1 LCKDLVISEN
11 ENECPAL
18 GGVEGPLG
26 HELVKDFGE
35 IAGNCVQGI
44 CLTPDEKWLFTGD
57 GNGFMKCWDV
67 KKGCLHKS
75 WGKVHKK
82 GITHMEITLYEVWDA
97 QKKVFAKENVLMT
110 AASDKILK
118 LWHFDRDSETIA
130 LHCQTI
136 AKSKVKFCDQML
148 IFEKDFSLAHPD
160 RIQCYKMTNDG
171 KYLYTGGSQSL
182 VKCWET
188 KNWTMV
194 KDFSEYQA
202 FKDFW
207 VVCLNVTTEKVSFC
221 F

>member
-1 LCKDLVISEN
+1 MICEKEN
-11 ENECPAL
+11 WGRGLEGVGL
-18 GGVEGPLG
+18 GSG

-35 IAGNCVQGI
+35 IAGNCVQGL
-44 CLTPDEKWLFTGD
+44 CLTRDENFLFTGD

-82 GITHMEITLYEVWDA
+82 GISHMEIVVYEVWDA
-97 QKKVFAKENVLMT
+97 RKKEFAKENVLMT

-118 LWHFDRDSETIA
+118 LWHFDRDSEAIA
-130 LHCQTI
+130 LHSQTI
-136 AKSKVKFCDQML
+136 GKSKPKFCDQML

-160 RIQCYKMTNDG
+160 RIQSYKMTTDG

-182 VKCWET
+182 IKCWET

-221 F
+221 P

>member
-1 LCKDLVISEN
+1 
-11 ENECPAL
+11 
-18 GGVEGPLG
+18 
-26 HELVKDFGE
+26 
-35 IAGNCVQGI
+35 
-44 CLTPDEKWLFTGD
+44 
-57 GNGFMKCWDV
+57 
-67 KKGCLHKS
+67 
-75 WGKVHKK
+75 VHKK

-97 QKKVFAKENVLMT
+97 QKKVFAKKNVLMT

-118 LWHFDRDSETIA
+118 LWHFDRDSKTIA

-188 KNWTMV
+188 KNWKMV

-207 VVCLNVTTEKVSFC
+207 VVCLNVTTEKVSFASKKIRMALSTC
-221 F
+221 SVAPPMAFSGFTVFRACASWRRFESSGRGL